1 MQGGRVMI
9 DTTLERIWHAREN
22 ISKKCDF
29 DAHKLVKYY
38 QKRSKDK
45 VSEQNKCTV
54 RCAAARD
61 L

>member
-29 DAHKLVKYY
+29 DAHKLVKFY
-38 QKRSKDK
+38 QKREKN
-45 VSEQNKCTV
+45 VSEQRKCTV
-54 RCAAARD
+54 RRTSARD